1 MDAQRVAAF
10 HHPPPAGAGA
20 RATRGAEVNEV
31 AIQATNLT
39 KIYRL
44 YSRPLYRFLDMFG
57 LLKPRPG
64 AFTEHTALGGIN
76 LEIRRGEKVAIIGR
90 NGAGKSTFLKLVT
103 NVLQPTSG
111 SLRVVGDV
119 HALLQIG
126 TGFHPDFTGR
136 ENVRAYLAQLG
147 LSGAEAVRRCE
158 DAIAFAELEEYIDQP
173 VKVYST
179 GMAMRLM
186 FATSTA
192 ITPDLLVLDEVLGVG
207 DAYFAQKSY
216 ERMRELCDRNGST
229 LLLVTHDIY
238 SATRMCNRVIWLE
251 RGAVAMDGDASEVV
265 KAYAESIRAQEE
277 HRLRLKQQSQLAAG
291 TANTELERAAPL
303 LLEIHASSTRL
314 QPCPVYFSRITLSR
328 DGQAVAALP
337 LNDAIVASSYGSHLV
352 EEGSC
357 WGEPIEWRGRA
368 ARPMLNYGSPF
379 HKVAGVLAL
388 PPELVSDDASLT
400 LGLDYW
406 SDESCDLRLR
416 GYRGGLVEDL
426 GMFSTVAGE
435 WSTHSA
441 RYTPSIAAH
450 ASDALIPSA
459 APFLQGSGAIVI
471 DSFAMIDAAG
481 AETHTVRHGEAIA
494 FRINYRIRK
503 QGLRERAQVFIVISR
518 NNIERVCKFMTDR
531 MCFDEPRAAAGV
543 IEMRL
548 PKMMLGA
555 GQYSVAVQI
564 AAEGYIEQDTRKFF
578 SVDPDVYHC
587 IMYALDFTVVDAGW
601 IGEGTIFEGEGEWTM
616 NQAELRR

>member
-1 MDAQRVAAF
+1 VSKQAADVA
-10 HHPPPAGAGA
+10 
-20 RATRGAEVNEV
+20 EV

-39 KIYRL
+39 KVYRL
-44 YSRPLYRFLDMFG
+44 YARPSYRFLDMFG
-57 LLKPRPG
+57 LLKTKPG
-64 AFTEHTALGGIN
+64 AFSEHTALGGIN

-103 NVLQPTSG
+103 NVIQPTAG

-147 LSGAEAVRRCE
+147 LSGAEAARRCE

-186 FATSTA
+186 FAASTA
-192 ITPDLLVLDEVLGVG
+192 ISPDLLVLDEVLGVG

-238 SATRMCNRVIWLE
+238 SATRMCDRVIWLE
-251 RGAVAMDGDASEVV
+251 RGVVAMDGGAADVV

-277 HRLRLKQQSQLAAG
+277 HRLRLKKQSQLAAG
-291 TANTELERAAPL
+291 TAGKRLDSAVPL
-303 LLEIHASSTRL
+303 LLEIQASSSRL
-314 QPCPVYFSRITLSR
+314 QPCPVYFSGITIVG
-328 DGQAVAALP
+328 DGQIVAKLP
-337 LNDAIVASSYGSHLV
+337 LGDVAVDASLGSHLV
-352 EEGSC
+352 EEGSS
-357 WGEPIEWRGRA
+357 WGEPTEWRGRV

-379 HKVAGVLAL
+379 HKVAGAFAL
-388 PPELVSDDASLT
+388 PSAILSGGSALT
-400 LGLDYW
+400 FSFDYW
-406 SDESCDLRLR
+406 SDESCDLRVR
-416 GYRGGLVEDL
+416 CYRGGLVEDL
-426 GMFSTVAGE
+426 GTLSTLAGG
-435 WSTHSA
+435 WNTHA
-441 RYTPSIAAH
+441 TRYTPAIDAH
-450 ASDALIPSA
+450 ASDALIPSE
-459 APFLQGSGAIVI
+459 APFLQGSGAVVI
-471 DSFAMIDAAG
+471 NDCSLIDGAG
-481 AETHTVRHGEAIA
+481 AQTHTVRHGEEIT
-494 FRINYRIRK
+494 FRIQYQIRK
-503 QGLRERAQVFIVISR
+503 KGLREKAQVFIVVSR
-518 NNIERVCKFMTDR
+518 NNIERVCKFMTDQL
-531 MCFDEPRAAAGV
+531 CFDEPRTAAGV

-548 PKMMLGA
+548 PRMMLGA

-564 AAEGYIEQDTRKFF
+564 SKEGYIEQDSRKFF

-587 IMYALDFTVVDAGW
+587 IMYALEFTVLDAGW
-601 IGEGTIFEGEGEWTM
+601 IGNGTIFEGEGDWTM
-616 NQAELRR
+616 KPNIIVP

>member
-1 MDAQRVAAF
+1 MS
-10 HHPPPAGAGA
+10 
-20 RATRGAEVNEV
+20 EV

-44 YSRPLYRFLDMFG
+44 YSRPAYRFLDMFG

-147 LSGAEAVRRCE
+147 LSGAEAARRCD

-186 FATSTA
+186 FAASTA
-192 ITPDLLVLDEVLGVG
+192 ISPDLLVLDEVLGVG

-251 RGAVAMDGDASEVV
+251 RGIVAMDGDAAQVV

-277 HRLRLKQQSQLAAG
+277 HRLRLKNQAQLA
-291 TANTELERAAPL
+291 ERTTDKTFDNVAPL
-303 LLEIHASSTRL
+303 LLEIHASPSRL
-314 QPCPVYFSRITLSR
+314 QPCPVYFSGISLID
-328 DGQAVAALP
+328 DGQVVAELP
-337 LNDAIVASSYGSHLV
+337 LGDAAVGSSRNSHLI
-352 EEGSC
+352 EEGSS
-357 WGEPIEWRGRA
+357 WGEPLEWRGRV

-379 HKVAGVLAL
+379 HKIAGAFAL
-388 PPELVSDDASLT
+388 PQELLSRDSNMT
-400 LGLDYW
+400 LRLDYW
-406 SDESCDLRLR
+406 SDESCDLRVR
-416 GYRGGLVEDL
+416 CYRGGLVEDL
-426 GMFSTVAGE
+426 GTMSTVAGE

-441 RYTPSIAAH
+441 SYTPSIAAH
-450 ASDALIPSA
+450 ASDALIPSQ

-471 DSFAMIDAAG
+471 DSFTMIDAAG
-481 AETHTVRHGEAIA
+481 AETHTARHGQEIT
-494 FRINYRIRK
+494 FRIQYQIRK
-503 QGLRERAQVFIVISR
+503 KGLRERAQVFIVISR
-518 NNIERVCKFMTDR
+518 NNIERVCKFMTDQF
-531 MCFDEPRAAAGV
+531 CFDEPRAAAGV

-587 IMYALDFTVVDAGW
+587 IMYALDFTVLDAGW
-601 IGEGTIFEGEGEWTM
+601 IGDGTIFEGEGDWTM
-616 NQAELRR
+616 KRETDD